1 MMPMVE
7 RGEIQRMLLR
17 APAGPTRTETYNQAM
32 GIFNLPHWDTGRK
45 PAWDTLAEVSR
56 RIADVPGV
64 QAFPTMPQGLGGR
77 FEKPL
82 QFVIGGG
89 TFEELAQW
97 RDILL
102 ARIAQNPGLT
112 AVDHD
117 YKETK
122 PQLRIEVERDRA
134 GDLGVSVENVGRTL
148 ETLLGS
154 RRVTKLLMNGEEY
167 DVILEGLE
175 DTKRSRGDISNIY
188 VRSGTSGPLVPL
200 ASLVHLEEFAD
211 AGALNRYNRTRA
223 ITIEA
228 NLAGG
233 YTLGQAIDF
242 MESAARELLPP
253 RATTDLKGESR
264 DLRDSGRSIYL
275 MFMLSLLVVYLVLSA
290 QFESFLHP
298 LIIMLTVPLAVV
310 GALLGLWLTGQT
322 LNIYSQI
329 AIIMLVGLA
338 AKNGIL
344 IVEFANQLRA
354 EGLEREQALL
364 DAASL
369 RLRPIIMTSI
379 TTVMGAVPLVLS
391 GGAGAE
397 TRFVIGVV
405 VIAGV
410 LVSTL
415 LSLLVVPLTYHW
427 LTARAP
433 LPGATG
439 QRLERELA
447 AHDASESRAGSGT

>member
-1 MMPMVE
+1 
-7 RGEIQRMLLR
+7 
-17 APAGPTRTETYNQAM
+17 
-32 GIFNLPHWDTGRK
+32 
-45 PAWDTLAEVSR
+45 
-56 RIADVPGV
+56 
-64 QAFPTMPQGLGGR
+64 
-77 FEKPL
+77 
-82 QFVIGGG
+82 
-89 TFEELAQW
+89 
-97 RDILL
+97 
-102 ARIAQNPGLT
+102 
-112 AVDHD
+112 
-117 YKETK
+117 
-122 PQLRIEVERDRA
+122 
-134 GDLGVSVENVGRTL
+134 
-148 ETLLGS
+148 
-154 RRVTKLLMNGEEY
+154 
-167 DVILEGLE
+167 
-175 DTKRSRGDISNIY
+175 
-188 VRSGTSGPLVPL
+188 
-200 ASLVHLEEFAD
+200 
-211 AGALNRYNRTRA
+211 
-223 ITIEA
+223 
-228 NLAGG
+228 
-233 YTLGQAIDF
+233 
-242 MESAARELLPP
+242 
-253 RATTDLKGESR
+253 
-264 DLRDSGRSIYL
+264 
-275 MFMLSLLVVYLVLSA
+275 MFLLSLLVVYLVLSA

-344 IVEFANQLRA
+344 IVEFTNQLRA
-354 EGLEREQALL
+354 EGLEREEALL

-379 TTVMGAVPLVLS
+379 TTIMGAVPLVLS

-447 AHDASESRAGSGT
+447 AHAASEARAD